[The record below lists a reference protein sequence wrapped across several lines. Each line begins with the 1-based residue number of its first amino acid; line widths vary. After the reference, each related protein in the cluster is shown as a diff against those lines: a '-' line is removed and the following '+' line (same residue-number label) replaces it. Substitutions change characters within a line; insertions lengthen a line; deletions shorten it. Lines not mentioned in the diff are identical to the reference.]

1 MNAALKNLYLGPLE
15 GFIQPGVG
23 IPPKESET
31 IPASELLCEER
42 LATQLQH
49 FSALYDHGDRRAVAS
64 VWSKWHFSL
73 LISSALASNLLLNN
87 DLPLGMEEVHIEL
100 APEGQT
106 RRLWLNHAGRPLN
119 SKNAFT
125 RFSTLIDDHLKPII
139 SALANYSGASPKVFW
154 SNAGNYFE
162 YFTEALQAHPMAI
175 PITVEPAR
183 ELLASSHLPD
193 GHRNPL
199 FRPVRYLNGANAEV
213 PERRRR
219 LCCIRYLIPELE
231 YCSNCPLNRKKCSQ
245 SAGE

>member
-1 MNAALKNLYLGPLE
+1 MNAALENLYLGPLE
-15 GFIQPGVG
+15 GFEAPRMG
-23 IPPKESET
+23 IAPAGSET
-31 IPASELLCEER
+31 IPASELLCAER
-42 LATQLQH
+42 LATQLKH
-49 FSALYDHGDRRAVAS
+49 FATLYDHGDRRAVAS
-64 VWSKWHFSL
+64 VWSKWHFSV
-73 LISSALASNLLLNN
+73 LISSALASNLLLDY
-87 DLPLGMEEVHIEL
+87 DLPLGLGDVHLEL

-106 RRLWLNHAGRPLN
+106 RRLWLKHAGRPLN

-125 RFSTLIDDHLKPII
+125 RFSTLIDGHLKPII
-139 SALANYSGASPKVFW
+139 SALADYSGASPKVFW

-162 YFTEALQAHPMAI
+162 YFTEALQAHPMAG
-175 PITVEPAR
+175 PLSAESAR

-199 FRPVRYLNGANAEV
+199 FQPVRYLNNPNKEL

-231 YCSNCPLNRKKCSQ
+231 YCSNCPLNRKKHSQ